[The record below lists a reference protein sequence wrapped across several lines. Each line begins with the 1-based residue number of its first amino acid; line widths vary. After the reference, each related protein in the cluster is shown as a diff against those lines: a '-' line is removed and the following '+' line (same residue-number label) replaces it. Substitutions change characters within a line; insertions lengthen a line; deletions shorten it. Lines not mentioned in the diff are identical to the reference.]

1 MKKLLICTLL
11 LLIAIFTVG
20 YSTRKQTARR
30 VLRLSRMRYRV
41 SITKNIVIITPEG
54 VSLVADHYAP
64 RADSDF
70 PTILIRTP
78 YGRNHQNS
86 NFGWY
91 LEFVG
96 NRFAE
101 RGYHVLIQDVRGRF
115 ESDGEFSPYFGERE
129 DAEATIAWLESQ
141 TWFNGTI
148 GMWGGS
154 YLGIVQWVIAP
165 YNPSIKAIVPGITSS
180 DLYPIL
186 YPDGALDLGLAMR
199 WMAVFDQL
207 DRLKGKPLIYSVTFW
222 QNVERKAKKA
232 FAHLPIYDD
241 DTVSLDRQIDY
252 FRLWIDNSDPATPA
266 WDEMHQP
273 DILNHMTIPV
283 HLVGGWYDFFLRG
296 TLHDYDQLRAS
307 GKNPYLTIGAGHHF
321 TTIASMIELQE
332 GIKWFDVHLKG
343 ADAGVLRQKPVR
355 LYMMGRGEW
364 RDYDVFPPAQAKSIP
379 FYLHEGA
386 VLSPHVPQD
395 ESSDSYT
402 YDPQSPTPYM
412 GGTQFHLWNAGKR
425 NNWRIERRDDVL
437 VYTSTPLDAPLEVI
451 GYVRLQLYVTSDVFC
466 VDFYGRLC
474 DVHPNGKSYNVC
486 DGLVR
491 VSAKDATL
499 QADGTWCIEVDM
511 WATAHC
517 FLPQHRL
524 RLQIAS
530 GAHPR
535 WARNLCMDEPFAT
548 AITSQPATQH
558 IFHDENHPSALV
570 LPIMQ

>member
-180 DLYPIL
+180 
-186 YPDGALDLGLAMR
+186 
-199 WMAVFDQL
+199 AV
-207 DRLKGKPLIYSVTFW
+207 
-222 QNVERKAKKA
+222 
-232 FAHLPIYDD
+232 
-241 DTVSLDRQIDY
+241 
-252 FRLWIDNSDPATPA
+252 
-266 WDEMHQP
+266 
-273 DILNHMTIPV
+273 
-283 HLVGGWYDFFLRG
+283 
-296 TLHDYDQLRAS
+296 
-307 GKNPYLTIGAGHHF
+307 
-321 TTIASMIELQE
+321 
-332 GIKWFDVHLKG
+332 
-343 ADAGVLRQKPVR
+343 
-355 LYMMGRGEW
+355 
-364 RDYDVFPPAQAKSIP
+364 
-379 FYLHEGA
+379 
-386 VLSPHVPQD
+386 
-395 ESSDSYT
+395 SYT
-402 YDPQSPTPYM
+402 HLTLPT
-412 GGTQFHLWNAGKR
+412 NR
-425 NNWRIERRDDVL
+425 
-437 VYTSTPLDAPLEVI
+437 EV
-451 GYVRLQLYVTSDVFC
+451 
-466 VDFYGRLC
+466 
-474 DVHPNGKSYNVC
+474 
-486 DGLVR
+486 
-491 VSAKDATL
+491 
-499 QADGTWCIEVDM
+499 
-511 WATAHC
+511 
-517 FLPQHRL
+517 
-524 RLQIAS
+524 
-530 GAHPR
+530 
-535 WARNLCMDEPFAT
+535 
-548 AITSQPATQH
+548 
-558 IFHDENHPSALV
+558 
-570 LPIMQ
+570 